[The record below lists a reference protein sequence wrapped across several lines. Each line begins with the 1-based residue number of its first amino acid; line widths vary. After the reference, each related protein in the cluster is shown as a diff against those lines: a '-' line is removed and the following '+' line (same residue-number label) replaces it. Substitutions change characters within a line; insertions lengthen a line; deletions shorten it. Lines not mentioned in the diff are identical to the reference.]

1 MRDSVERDLPARPVH
16 VFNQRRSTS
25 GGRCPCAGAGIGCM
39 HSPRIF
45 QEDRR
50 ETYSTEA
57 AKTRSICAP
66 LFWKTKV
73 RKSSLFQS
81 KDEPEGSEG
90 YPPSLFPYLHCSW
103 TGESR
108 PTMEERRV
116 GKECRCRWS

>member
-1 MRDSVERDLPARPVH
+1 
-16 VFNQRRSTS
+16 
-25 GGRCPCAGAGIGCM
+25 M

-108 PTMEERRV
+108 PTMERCDAGFREIVFAPFCNGLSERTF
-116 GKECRCRWS
+116 ETH